1 MTLDELIEQLRV
13 IRIARGTG
21 QLPVIMCTNGSTGDC
36 DYVEAALNPDTG
48 KPEVWLQEKL

>member
-1 MTLDELIEQLRV
+1 MNVDELIECLQR
-13 IRIARGTG
+13 IRTECDNM
-21 QLPVIMCTNGSTGDC
+21 PVILCTNGSTGDC